1 MVDHSIRGHRQ
12 VGIRR
17 RAAAAAVGGL
27 LLLNGCGD
35 PAPEVVEPEAP
46 ASPTTSEA
54 PATTEEESPTTGE
67 ESPTTS
73 EQESPTSAGQP
84 SADPDAQGPDPSD
97 ADQVTNLA
105 LCGDDTYDTVDDRCP
120 QMSSDFTTSALHCTA
135 DAQIDQA
142 GPLEVRFYRDG
153 GLAFQVGAD
162 IPEASVGNQV
172 PLYADINVGRLEL
185 PQGTWVCELV
195 LPGDTRETGETT
207 VQGPGE
213 RFSQGSACNNSAVF
227 EEGPVTHCL
236 QDAGTLAPSTP
247 EIGCSGVVTDVLDK
261 EIEIRAEWENEES
274 TGWRTLG
281 TLDSPG
287 GVLVA
292 HGSMTSQ
299 GLLDE
304 PEFPPG
310 DYRCVVLVEGDE
322 IGGHDFTV
330 G

>member
-1 MVDHSIRGHRQ
+1 MVDHRIRGHQ
-12 VGIRR
+12 HVGIRR
-17 RAAAAAVGGL
+17 RVAAAAVGGL
-27 LLLNGCGD
+27 LLLTGCGD
-35 PAPEVVEPEAP
+35 PAPEVLEPEVVEPEAP
-46 ASPTTSEA
+46 ASATTSEA
-54 PATTEEESPTTGE
+54 PVTTEEESPTTTE
-67 ESPTTS
+67 E
-73 EQESPTSAGQP
+73 ESPTSAGQT
-84 SADPDAQGPDPSD
+84 SADPDAQGPERSD

-105 LCGDDTYDTVDDRCP
+105 LCGDDTYDTVEDRCP
-120 QMSSDFTTSALHCTA
+120 QMSSDLTTSALHCTA
-135 DAQIDQA
+135 DAEIELA

-172 PLYADINVGRLEL
+172 PLYADINVGRLQL
-185 PQGTWVCELV
+185 PQGTWVCEIV

-207 VQGPGE
+207 VEGPSE

-236 QDAGTLAPSTP
+236 RDAGTLAPSTP
-247 EIGCSGVVTDVLDK
+247 EIGCSGVVTDVLGK

-274 TGWRTLG
+274 EGWRTLG
-281 TLDSPG
+281 TLDSTG

-310 DYRCVVLVEGDE
+310 DYRCVVLVDGDE

-330 G
+330 DR